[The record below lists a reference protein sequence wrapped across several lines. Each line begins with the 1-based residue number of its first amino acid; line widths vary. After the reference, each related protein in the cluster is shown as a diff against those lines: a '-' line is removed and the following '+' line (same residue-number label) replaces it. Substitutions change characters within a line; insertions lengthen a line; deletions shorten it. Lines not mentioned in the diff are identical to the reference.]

1 MRKKLHLAMALLLL
15 QTGIVPV
22 YGEEEKQMIHLSVH
36 AEADPSIPCAEAEY
50 EVFQDEQ
57 ALLPATDEKGEA
69 LILKTDAK
77 GEAQM
82 ELPSA
87 CFLKMKTAGKGYYMD
102 PQVIAVKKELSL
114 AQWPIRFAYKAGE
127 RSAAMQLKTEDGT
140 LLPSSQAEA
149 GQHYTVYEASPD
161 SYHAAVPLSLDIPL
175 YHETEKDPII
185 LEAAEQEYGCAD
197 ISFLDGETETVGIGY
212 QIYQDAECTVKAV
225 EVCGRETE
233 AVSEIKK
240 KMVSLAPGNYFLKIL
255 SMPSAYCLSS
265 DALPFAVKAGADTA
279 VQAALRKMAVH
290 VHVLDISS
298 GKEIPADII
307 CREEEQVQKEEN
319 WQREKTYQIQA
330 VPKDPGYFQLQ
341 MQTAAIPADADEPL
355 DIVFKAVPF
364 AIHVQG
370 SDSETGTDVAMKY
383 EIRNSAGALLSE
395 ARAGETVIF
404 HEISCLPG
412 YEAASDQQL
421 VIPASSEVPQTYEIS
436 FPHVPYTQVNIR
448 GTIGSLTALYTDAS
462 CTSIALDRH
471 GMPAQAVLMENEAV
485 LEMPN
490 GIYYVKQN
498 AAPAGYF
505 LDPVHHT
512 VRCQRT
518 VSLDTELVF
527 TNQKAGFSITSTVHG
542 SGTPEIIYDIKENGQ
557 VIASLSSAS
566 GGWISEG
573 INAGHTYEVS
583 VQQIQGQYL
592 YQDEQ
597 SAVLEQGD
605 ALPSLEFTFDPYIDL
620 ILHSDGKSAVKGALY
635 LDAEQNE
642 KALDIFGN
650 PCEMQLSSQGASVKL
665 APGTYWFI
673 SEAVPHCYRTKK
685 EIIIAEGSLQQNVQI
700 DPASVKAS
708 IEIDNIGEGS
718 HTMELRDED
727 GNLIKTWKADEENKA
742 VAAEKLEAGKNYSVK
757 DKDSGEETDFAM
769 PEEEPAEKPVIKVET
784 KEKKEDQIEQK
795 EAPQVLWLFGGAAA
809 LIAAAGGGLLM
820 HHRNEKGFKE

>member
-36 AEADPSIPCAEAEY
+36 AAADPSIPCAEAEY

-57 ALLPATDEKGEA
+57 ALLPAADEKGEA

-87 CFLKMKTAGKGYYMD
+87 YFLKMKTAGKGYYKD
-102 PQVIAVKKELSL
+102 PQIIAVKKELTL
-114 AQWPIRFAYKAGE
+114 EQWPIRFAYKVGE
-127 RSAAMQLKTEDGT
+127 RTAEMQLKTEDGT
-140 LLPSSQAEA
+140 LLSSSQAEA
-149 GQHYTVYEASPD
+149 GQHYTAYEASPD

-175 YHETEKDPII
+175 YREAEKDPII
-185 LEAAEQEYGCAD
+185 LAAAEQEYGCAD
-197 ISFLDGETETVGIGY
+197 ISFLDGETETAGIGY

-240 KMVSLAPGNYFLKIL
+240 KTVSLAPGNYFLKIL
-255 SMPSAYCLSS
+255 SMPSSYCLSL
-265 DALPFAVKAGADTA
+265 DVIPFSVKGGADTA
-279 VQAALRKMAVH
+279 VQAVLQKMAVH

-298 GKEIPADII
+298 GKEIPADIR
-307 CREEEQVQKEEN
+307 CMEGNQQTEES

-341 MQTAAIPADADEPL
+341 MQTVSIPADADEPL
-355 DIVFKAVPF
+355 DVVFKAVPF

-370 SDSETGTDVAMKY
+370 FDSETGTDVAMKY
-383 EIRNSAGALLSE
+383 EIRSPSGELLSK
-395 ARAGETVIF
+395 AQAGETVIF

-412 YEAASDQQL
+412 YEASSDQQL
-421 VIPASSEVPQTYEIS
+421 AIPASSEVPQTYEIS
-436 FPHVPYTQVNIR
+436 FSHVPYTQVHIR
-448 GTIGSLTALYTDAS
+448 GTVGSLTALYTDAS

-471 GMPAQAVLMENEAV
+471 GMPAQAVLTENEAV

-490 GIYYVKQN
+490 GIYYAKQN
-498 AAPAGYF
+498 AAPVGYF

-518 VSLDTELVF
+518 VSQDTELVF
-527 TNQKAGFSITSTVHG
+527 TNQKAGFAITSIIHG
-542 SGTPEIIYDIKENGQ
+542 NGTPEIIYDIKENGQ
-557 VIASLSSAS
+557 LIASLSSAS
-566 GGWISEG
+566 CDWISEG
-573 INAGHTYEVS
+573 INAGHTYDIS

-592 YQDEQ
+592 YQGEQ
-597 SAVLEQGD
+597 SAVLEQVD

-665 APGTYWFI
+665 VPGTYWFI
-673 SEAVPHCYRTKK
+673 SEAVPHFYRTKK
-685 EIIIAEGSLQQNVQI
+685 EIIVTEESLQQNVQI
-700 DPASVKAS
+700 EAASVKAS

-769 PEEEPAEKPVIKVET
+769 PEEEPSEKPVIKVET
-784 KEKKEDQIEQK
+784 KEKKEDQIDQK
-795 EAPQVLWLFGGAAA
+795 EAPQVFWLFGGAAA
-809 LIAAAGGGLLM
+809 LIAAAGGGLFM
-820 HHRNEKGFKE
+820 HHRNEKGFRE